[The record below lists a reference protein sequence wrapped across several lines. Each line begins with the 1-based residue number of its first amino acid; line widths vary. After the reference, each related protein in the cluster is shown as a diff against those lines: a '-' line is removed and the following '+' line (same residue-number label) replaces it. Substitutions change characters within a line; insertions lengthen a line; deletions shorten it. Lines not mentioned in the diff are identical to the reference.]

1 MKLRR
6 KIMLIMAAVI
16 LAACGG
22 TTRVV
27 PITGRTQKV
36 YSDNAS
42 LLTLSYNEYSKYI
55 KTAKLST
62 NAANTAMVKRVGQ
75 RLANAVET
83 YLKNNGYA
91 DEVKNYKWEFN
102 LVQDKQV
109 NAFCMPGGKIVVYEG
124 VLPVTQTETALA
136 IVLGHEIAHAVA
148 YHSSEQQQKQ
158 ENQQLLGSVV
168 NGVLTATTGANT
180 NTTSVLS
187 SLYGLGSQMATQI
200 GGAVLGA
207 VIGTDAANIATWVG
221 QQGLQLQNLKY
232 SRNHENE
239 ADHMGLIFAAMA
251 GYNPQ
256 EAITFWQRMSAS
268 SQSTTPV
275 WLRTHPTDEQRIA
288 NLKKVMPEALKYY
301 KK

>member
-6 KIMLIMAAVI
+6 NIMLIMAAVI

-91 DEVKNYKWEFN
+91 NEVQNYKWEFN
-102 LVQDKQV
+102 LVQDNQV

-124 VLPVTQTETALA
+124 LLPVTQTETALA

-187 SLYGLGSQMATQI
+187 SLYGLGSQMAT
-200 GGAVLGA
+200 
-207 VIGTDAANIATWVG
+207 
-221 QQGLQLQNLKY
+221 LQY
-232 SRNHENE
+232 SRKHETE
-239 ADHMGLIFAAMA
+239 ADHIGLIFAAMA

-256 EAITFWQRMSAS
+256 EAITFWQRMSS
-268 SQSTTPV
+268 SSTSTTPV

-288 NLKKVMPEALKYY
+288 NLKKVMPEAMKYY